1 MPFRRNFNCCC
12 RNHPRPVFCCANLS
26 CTQNEVVNP
35 VLQGSF
41 GFFNNTA
48 TGLIENGKMLP
59 LSFVQ
64 GQGFGISS
72 TNGGAILLSAGSYE
86 ISYFAQG
93 AVPSNGRLA
102 VELQLNGVA
111 VVGSQ
116 IFVEQT
122 AGEVV
127 TVSQTITMALTDNTI
142 LQLVNISGQAAN
154 FLLTSVFVRR
164 L

>member
-1 MPFRRNFNCCC
+1 MPFRRRVNCCC
-12 RNHPRPVFCCANLS
+12 QNHPRPVFGCATLN

-48 TGLIENGKMLP
+48 TGLIENGQILP

-72 TNGGAILLSAGSYE
+72 TNGGAILLSAGNYE
-86 ISYFAQG
+86 ISYFGQG
-93 AVPSNGRLA
+93 TVPSNGRLA
-102 VELQLNGVA
+102 VELQLNSAA
-111 VVGSQ
+111 VTGSQ

-122 AGEVV
+122 AGDVV
-127 TVSQTITMALTDNTI
+127 TLSQTITTALTDNTI
-142 LQLVNISGQAAN
+142 LQLVNISGQAAT
-154 FLLTSVFVRR
+154 FSLASVFVRR